1 MRREYYVLWLDDKIY
16 TDTSLNK
23 RIIEKIEEHIKNDLA
38 FEPRIVKENEINRAL
53 SYCNAS
59 PQTQRIDL
67 FVSDFNLVG
76 DDNGFNFLKNVRSN
90 NYKQDLILYSNNS
103 VEEITASVIK
113 HIEAEND
120 LDVFSRFTFQSLNDR
135 DEFINTVNQ
144 IIDLNIEKWQELNAL
159 RGLYL
164 SEISQ
169 IEMTIKEKIKA
180 TADLSSINTIFQ
192 KNSTNPNSSLDE
204 STTKKLGKVMTNK
217 TDSKIKKLTFSEIK
231 DLIVEDSDVLHT
243 VWTEIAEIRNSLAHI
258 REDQDDVGRYICSCK
273 DDTKKFYEKDIIRYR
288 KKLFEFLDKV
298 GNQLNNLGL

>member
-1 MRREYYVLWLDDKIY
+1 MRREYYVLWLDDKIQ
-16 TDTSLNK
+16 TDTSLNN
-23 RIIEKIEEHIKNDLA
+23 RIIKKIEEHIKNDLA
-38 FEPRIVKENEINRAL
+38 FEPRIVKENEITRAL

-103 VEEITASVIK
+103 VEEITASVIQ

-169 IEMTIKEKIKA
+169 IEMTIKDKIK
-180 TADLSSINTIFQ
+180 TSTDLSMVNAIFQNNSINGSIDSQIENKLRRLLNNVTEA
-192 KNSTNPNSSLDE
+192 KL
-204 STTKKLGKVMTNK
+204 KKI
-217 TDSKIKKLTFSEIK
+217 SFSEIK
-231 DLIVEDSDVLHT
+231 DLIVEDSDILHT
-243 VWTEIAEIRNSLAHI
+243 EWTEIAEIRNSLAHV
-258 REDQDDVGRYICSCK
+258 REDQDTLGRFICSCK
-273 DDTKKFYEKDIIRYR
+273 DNAKKFYENDIIRYR
-288 KKLFEFLDKV
+288 KKLFEFLDNV

>member
-1 MRREYYVLWLDDKIY
+1 MRREYYVLWLDDKIQ

-103 VEEITASVIK
+103 VEEITASVIQ

-169 IEMTIKEKIKA
+169 IEMTIKDKIKA

-192 KNSTNPNSSLDE
+192 KNSTTGSFSSQIENKLRSLLKNVTE
-204 STTKKLGKVMTNK
+204 AKLKKI
-217 TDSKIKKLTFSEIK
+217 SFSEIK
-231 DLIVEDSDVLHT
+231 DLIVEDSDILHAE
-243 VWTEIAEIRNSLAHI
+243 WTEIAEIRNSLAHV
-258 REDQDDVGRYICSCK
+258 REDQDTLGRYICSCK
-273 DDTKKFYEKDIIRYR
+273 DNTKKFYENDIIRYR
-288 KKLFEFLDKV
+288 KKLFEFLDSVEKK
-298 GNQLNNLGL
+298 LNNLGL

>member
-103 VEEITASVIK
+103 VEEITASVIQ

-169 IEMTIKEKIKA
+169 IEMTIKDKIKA
-180 TADLSSINTIFQ
+180 TADLSNINTIFQ
-192 KNSTNPNSSLDE
+192 KNSTTGSLSSQIENKLRCLLNNVTE
-204 STTKKLGKVMTNK
+204 AKLKKI
-217 TDSKIKKLTFSEIK
+217 SFSEIK
-231 DLIVEDSDVLHT
+231 DLIVEDSDILHAE
-243 VWTEIAEIRNSLAHI
+243 WTEIAEIRNSLAHV
-258 REDQDDVGRYICSCK
+258 REDQDTLGRYICSCK
-273 DDTKKFYEKDIIRYR
+273 DNTKKFYENDIIRYR
-288 KKLFEFLDKV
+288 KKLFEFLDSVENK
-298 GNQLNNLGL
+298 LNNLGL